1 MSNALGAIYAGTV
14 VHRRLRPKAH
24 LLRYRVFTVL
34 LDLDRLEETARL
46 LKVLTI
52 NRLGLLS
59 FNERDHGDGRK
70 RGLRDWVDARL
81 RDAGIDPAAIRVRV
95 LCYPRIL
102 GYVFNPLTVYFCE
115 NADGRTAAVLYQVNN
130 TMGER
135 HTYVIP
141 TPGAA
146 GTPHRHACEKAM
158 YVSPFTPMRSRY
170 DFTIVPPGDDVC
182 VVIKQS
188 DDDGPLLNA
197 SFAGQAE
204 PLTDRGL
211 LGAVM
216 RHPLMTVKVIA
227 GIHLEAFRLW
237 RKGVP
242 VFRHEP
248 QPRGDV
254 SIVVPVGPKTR
265 NEAL

>member
-1 MSNALGAIYAGTV
+1 MSNDHGAIYTGTV
-14 VHRRLRPKAH
+14 VHRRLRPKSH
-24 LLRYRVFTVL
+24 LLRYRVFTLL
-34 LDLDRLEETARL
+34 LDLDRLEETKRT
-46 LKVLTI
+46 LKVLAI
-52 NRLGLLS
+52 NGIGLLS

-81 RDAGIDPAAIRVRV
+81 MDAGVDPAPLRVRV

-115 NADGRTAAVLYQVNN
+115 DADGHTAAVMYQVNN

-141 TPGAA
+141 TSEAA
-146 GTPHRHACEKAM
+146 ATPHRHTCEKAM

-170 DFTIVPPGDDVC
+170 DFTIVPPGKDVC

-188 DDDGPLLNA
+188 DDEGPLLNA
-197 SFAGQAE
+197 SFTGQAR
-204 PLTDRGL
+204 PLTDRSL
-211 LGAVM
+211 LGAVV
-216 RHPLMTVKVIA
+216 RHPLMTVKVIG

-254 SIVVPVGPKTR
+254 SIINPVGPKTR